1 MTKRRGLAG
10 VNEAMFDELDRL
22 DALDI
27 SDADAV
33 AAEVQRARAVRDVAA
48 TIIGNGRLVLDLAR
62 ADADTAGAVKIPKG
76 LLG

>member
-27 SDADAV
+27 SDADAI

-48 TIIGNGRLVLDLAR
+48 TIIDNGRLVLDLAR
-62 ADADTAGAVKIPKG
+62 ADADTASAIKIPKG
-76 LLG
+76 LLE